1 MSDGQVIVVTT
12 EPLSGGPPLR
22 TVFYV
27 AEEDPAKAEAIV
39 GAIMAPNEKVEAF
52 GRLPEVA
59 VKALGLRPGEFIHA

>member
-12 EPLSGGPPLR
+12 EPLSGGPPQR

-39 GAIMAPNEKVEAF
+39 GAIMAPNEKVEAL

>member
-39 GAIMAPNEKVEAF
+39 GAIMAPNEKVEAL

-59 VKALGLRPGEFIHA
+59 VKALGLRPGELIHA

>member
-1 MSDGQVIVVTT
+1 VEVRKSSCHIPCMSDGQVIVVTT

-39 GAIMAPNEKVEAF
+39 GAIIAPNEKVEAL

-59 VKALGLRPGEFIHA
+59 S